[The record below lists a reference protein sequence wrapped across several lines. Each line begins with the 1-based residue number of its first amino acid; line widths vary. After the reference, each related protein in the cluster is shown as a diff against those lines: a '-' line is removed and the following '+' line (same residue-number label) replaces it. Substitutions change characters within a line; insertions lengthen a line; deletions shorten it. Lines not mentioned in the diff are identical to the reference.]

1 MKFYTRASKHSK
13 NAAKKHTSFSTTSF
27 VKGLKLTSQKL
38 KQQPL
43 IAYLIFG
50 CLLSPVL
57 PCKLPTTCRLLLPA
71 PAYAADQPTT
81 QAAPNAQSIKLN
93 EAGVVQVKGK
103 NFLAAEDSF
112 KRALAA
118 DRSNLTAVYN
128 LAGVY
133 LQNKRTSAAI
143 ELLDAYT
150 KETQTD
156 AGLFSRLG
164 DAYFAAKQVDKALQS
179 FEKAYV
185 VDPNYPQLITKL
197 GTLYSLKKQLKKAED
212 ILRDGAKRSP
222 NDPQLLSNLSSV
234 LYANK
239 KVKEAITFAKRSLQI
254 NPTKELYITLGNCYL
269 ALSDKKNAKV
279 ALERAR
285 DLGDKSPELEKLLK
299 ELE

>member
-1 MKFYTRASKHSK
+1 MTDNRSNPLNNANLPRHHLRCLMTLRIKACRPTRLIVRLGILLAPLSFMCAS
-13 NAAKKHTSFSTTSF
+13 
-27 VKGLKLTSQKL
+27 
-38 KQQPL
+38 
-43 IAYLIFG
+43 
-50 CLLSPVL
+50 LLSSQSSYVNNFVPITVGSVW
-57 PCKLPTTCRLLLPA
+57 
-71 PAYAADQPTT
+71 AADLPIP
-81 QAAPNAQSIKLN
+81 QAAPNAQSMKLN
-93 EAGVVQVKGK
+93 EAGVAQVKTK

-112 KRALAA
+112 KRALAI

-143 ELLDAYT
+143 DLLDAYT

-164 DAYFAAKQVDKALQS
+164 DAYFAAKQIDKAVQN
-179 FEKAYV
+179 FERGYGI
-185 VDPNYPQLITKL
+185 DPNYPQLITKL

-212 ILRDGAKRSP
+212 ILRDGAKRTP
-222 NDPQLLSNLSSV
+222 NDAQLLSNFSSV

-239 KVKEAITFAKRSLQI
+239 KVKEAITYAKRSLQI

-269 ALSDKKNAKV
+269 SLSDKKSAKV

-285 DLGDKSPELEKLLK
+285 DLGDKSPELDKLLK
-299 ELE
+299 ELD

>member
-1 MKFYTRASKHSK
+1 MKFNRLAGPFFINK
-13 NAAKKHTSFSTTSF
+13 NRLPITPCQLVALSH
-27 VKGLKLTSQKL
+27 L
-38 KQQPL
+38 KQTVLNFNQGRLTICFILACILTYFAPSEL
-43 IAYLIFG
+43 PIES
-50 CLLSPVL
+50 LSSASL
-57 PCKLPTTCRLLLPA
+57 A
-71 PAYAADQPTT
+71 HAADQPTT
-81 QAAPNAQSIKLN
+81 QLAPNTQSIKLN
-93 EAGVVQVKGK
+93 EAGVAQVKGK

-133 LQNKRTSAAI
+133 LQNKRTAAAI

-150 KETQTD
+150 KETQAD

-164 DAYFAAKQVDKALQS
+164 DAYFAAKQVDKAIQS
-179 FEKAYV
+179 FEKAYST
-185 VDPNYPQLITKL
+185 DPNYPQVITKL

-212 ILRDGAKRSP
+212 ILKDGAKRSP
-222 NDPQLLSNLSSV
+222 NDAQLLSNLSSV

-239 KVKEAITFAKRSLQI
+239 KTKEAITFAKRSLQI

-269 ALSDKKNAKV
+269 SIADKKNAKV

-285 DLGDKSPELEKLLK
+285 DLGDKSPELQKLLK